1 MTHRRTRRA
10 LAGCLVAAVL
20 AACGQEDPPAP
31 ALPAG
36 GCPADG
42 GQALTLVVGARMG
55 SPRPTLPGEVEGL
68 VETAARNSRK
78 VQVVRVDG
86 QPTVALAAD
95 VQITGKNETQ
105 REKQVKE
112 LVGRVRTFVE
122 ELTPKEAEADVL
134 GALSEAARV
143 TPEGGTLVLVDSGL
157 ATAGAVSFREEGMWG
172 ADPAEVAAFLAAKRL
187 LPALTGRSVLLVGLG
202 GTADPQPALNE
213 DLRGRVGKLWQEVAT
228 KAGAV
233 CANELAIASR
243 REAFPTTVP
252 VTVVKLPE
260 EPKPVACG
268 TTKLEDSGSVGFIPD
283 TADLRD
289 PAAADR
295 TLQSLAGVV
304 AGGVQRVLL
313 VGNTAGGGPAA
324 GHVELST
331 RRAEAVKSI
340 LVRLGVPADRI
351 ATRGDG
357 NSGPYHE
364 PDLAPDGVL
373 IPAAAARNRSVVV
386 ELSCPQ

>member
-1 MTHRRTRRA
+1 MTHRLTRA
-10 LAGCLVAAVL
+10 LAGCLTLAAL
-20 AACGQEDPPAP
+20 AACSATETPAP
-31 ALPAG
+31 KLPDG

-68 VETAARNSRK
+68 VRTAARDNRK

-105 REKQVKE
+105 REKQVAE
-112 LVGRVRTFVE
+112 LVGRVKTFVE
-122 ELTPKEAEADVL
+122 QLEPKQAEADVL

-157 ATAGAVSFREEGMWG
+157 ATAGAVSFREAGMWG
-172 ADPAEVAAFLAAKRL
+172 ANPGEVADFLAAQRL

-213 DLRGRVGKLWQEVAT
+213 DLRGRVGRLWEAVVK
-228 KAGAV
+228 KAGAA
-233 CANELAIASR
+233 CAGVLAVASR
-243 REAFPTTVP
+243 RDAFPTTVP
-252 VTVVKLPE
+252 VTVVALPE
-260 EPKPVACG
+260 EPKPVPCG
-268 TTKLEDSGSVGFIPD
+268 TTKLEDSGSVGFVPD

-295 TLQSLAGVV
+295 TLQALAGVV
-304 AGGVQRVLL
+304 AGGAQRVTL

-364 PDLAPDGVL
+364 NDLGPDGVL

-386 ELSCPQ
+386 ELSCPR

>member
-1 MTHRRTRRA
+1 
-10 LAGCLVAAVL
+10 
-20 AACGQEDPPAP
+20 
-31 ALPAG
+31 
-36 GCPADG
+36 
-42 GQALTLVVGARMG
+42 LTLVVGARMG
-55 SPRPTLPGEVEGL
+55 SPRPTLPAEVEGL
-68 VETAARNSRK
+68 VEVAARSERK

-95 VQITGKNETQ
+95 VRITGKNETQ
-105 REKQVKE
+105 REKQVRE
-112 LVGRVRTFVE
+112 LVGKVKSFVE
-122 ELTPKEAEADVL
+122 QLAPKQAEADVL
-134 GALSEAARV
+134 GALAEAARV
-143 TPEGGTLVLVDSGL
+143 TPEGGTVVLVDSGL

-172 ADPAEVAAFLAAKRL
+172 ANPAEVAAFLAAQRL

-213 DLRGRVGKLWQEVAT
+213 DLRGRVGKLWQEVTAKSGAT
-228 KAGAV
+228 CVG
-233 CANELAIASR
+233 ELAVPSR

-252 VTVVKLPE
+252 VTVVNLPE
-260 EPKPVACG
+260 EPKPVPCG
-268 TTKLEDSGSVGFIPD
+268 TTKLEDSGSVGFVPD

-304 AGGVQRVLL
+304 AGGAQRVTL
-313 VGNTAGGGPAA
+313 VGNTAGGGLAE

-331 RRAEAVKSI
+331 RRAEAVKAT

-364 PDLAPDGVL
+364 NDLGADGVL

-386 ELSCPQ
+386 ELSCPR

>member
-1 MTHRRTRRA
+1 MTHRRTRRVVT
-10 LAGCLVAAVL
+10 GCLVLAAL
-20 AACGQEDPPAP
+20 AACSTASPPAP
-31 ALPAG
+31 RLPAG
-36 GCPADG
+36 CPVDA

-68 VETAARNSRK
+68 VEVAARSERK

-95 VQITGKNETQ
+95 VRITGKNETQ
-105 REKQVKE
+105 REKQVSE
-112 LVGRVRTFVE
+112 LVGKVKAFVE
-122 ELTPKEAEADVL
+122 QLEPKQAEADVL
-134 GALSEAARV
+134 GALAEAARV
-143 TPEGGTLVLVDSGL
+143 TPEGGTVVLVDSGL

-172 ADPAEVAAFLAAKRL
+172 ANPGEVAAFLAAQRL
-187 LPALTGRSVLLVGLG
+187 LPGLTGRSVLLVGLG

-213 DLRGRVGKLWQEVAT
+213 DLRGRVGKLWREVVT
-228 KAGAV
+228 KAGAT
-233 CANELAIASR
+233 CSGELAIPSR
-243 REAFPTTVP
+243 RDAFPTTVP

-260 EPKPVACG
+260 EPKPVPCG
-268 TTKLEDSGSVGFIPD
+268 TTKLEDSGSVGFVPD

-304 AGGVQRVLL
+304 AGGAQRVTL

-364 PDLAPDGVL
+364 NDLGPDGVL